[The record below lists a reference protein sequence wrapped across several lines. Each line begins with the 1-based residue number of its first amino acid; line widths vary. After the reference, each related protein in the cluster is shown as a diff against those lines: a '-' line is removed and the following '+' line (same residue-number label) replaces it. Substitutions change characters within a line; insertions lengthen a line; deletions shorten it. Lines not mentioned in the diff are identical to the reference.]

1 MTVIWTHRGD
11 GIENSLSAFQLAW
24 DKGIT
29 HFETDVQTTNDGKLV
44 LAHDNDLLRL
54 TGKNIEISDLTY
66 AQLQQFPIK
75 NQEPWALLDDL
86 VASFPTATIS
96 IDMKSGGTLP
106 VSVDWLAKR
115 RNLDRF
121 VFGSFNHSRVVA
133 LRSAYPQLNTSIS
146 PYELFNLKVGR
157 IVLPN
162 NRNLYAMLPL
172 RKSRVKVLT
181 PTLVAKLQ
189 ELNIPIHAWT
199 INDQAGFSQVQKL
212 SIDGVVTDHIDLAKS
227 FFK

>member
-11 GIENSLSAFQLAW
+11 GIENSVSAFQLAW

-29 HFETDVQTTNDGKLV
+29 HFETDVQTTKDGKLV

-66 AQLQQFPIK
+66 AQLQQFLIK

-86 VASFPTATIS
+86 VASFPAATLS
-96 IDMKSGGTLP
+96 IDMKSSGTLP
-106 VSVDWLAKR
+106 VSIDWLAKR

-133 LRSAYPQLNTSIS
+133 LRAVYPQLVTSIS
-146 PYELFNLKVGR
+146 PYELFNLKMGR
-157 IVLPN
+157 TVLPK
-162 NRNLYAMLPL
+162 NRNLYAMVPL
-172 RKSRVKVLT
+172 SKSRVKVLT

-212 SIDGVVTDHIDLAKS
+212 SLDGVVTDCIDLAKS